1 MQLEKEKK
9 EKRERERCRALAQRI
24 AEEANPASAALL
36 GEQMSQLTKALHR
49 AGVEAE
55 EWTEGSEAELLV
67 VADPAWETLPE
78 TLPARVLLVSDE
90 STVMAGWAEQL
101 AQRGYFRDFGW
112 RSKGRAQLVES
123 LFAKYDFDYVINFA
137 AESHV
142 DRSIKNPEIFV
153 QSNVMGTVNLL
164 QRAKEAWYDADAKT
178 WKEGKKYLQVST
190 DEVYGA
196 LGAEGFFMETTPLC
210 PHSPY
215 SSSKASA
222 DMFVMAFHDTYGMP
236 INITRCSNN
245 YGPYQF
251 PEKLIPLMI
260 NNVKHHKQLPV
271 YGDGMQIRDWLYVED
286 HCKAIDMVCNG
297 GKVGEVY
304 NVGGHNER
312 PNIFI
317 VKTIIEQLH
326 DRLKDDGISE
336 DLIKHVAD
344 RLGHDRRYGI
354 DPTKIKN
361 DLGWYPETPF
371 EKGIVLTIDWYLDHE
386 EWMEHITS
394 GNYQKYYEEMYKNK

>member
-1 MQLEKEKK
+1 MKKYLITGCAGFIGSNFVYYMLKKYPDILLVNLDKLTYAGNLENLK
-9 EKRERERCRALAQRI
+9 
-24 AEEANPASAALL
+24 
-36 GEQMSQLTKALHR
+36 
-49 AGVEAE
+49 GVE
-55 EWTEGSEAELLV
+55 G
-67 VADPAWETLPE
+67 DPRHVFVQGDICDKE
-78 TLPARVLLVSDE
+78 LVS
-90 STVMAGWAEQL
+90 
-101 AQRGYFRDFGW
+101 
-112 RSKGRAQLVES
+112 K
-123 LFAKYDFDYVINFA
+123 LFAQYDFDYVINFA

-142 DRSIKNPEIFV
+142 DRSIANPEIFV
-153 QSNVMGTVNLL
+153 QTNVMGTVNLL
-164 QRAKEAWYDADAKT
+164 QRAKEAWYDAEKKT
-178 WKEGKKYLQVST
+178 WKDGKKYLQVST

-196 LGAEGFFMETTPLC
+196 LGAEGFFMETTPIN

-222 DMFVMAFHDTYGMP
+222 DHFVKAFHDTYGMP

-286 HCKAIDMVCNG
+286 HCKAIDMVANG
-297 GKVGEVY
+297 GKIGEVY

-336 DLIKHVAD
+336 ALIKHVED

-354 DPTKIKN
+354 DPTKIKE

-371 EKGIVLTIDWYLDHE
+371 EVGIVKTIDWYLE
-386 EWMEHITS
+386 NKEWMNRVTS
-394 GNYQKYYEEMYKNK
+394 GAYQSYYAEMYKNRQ